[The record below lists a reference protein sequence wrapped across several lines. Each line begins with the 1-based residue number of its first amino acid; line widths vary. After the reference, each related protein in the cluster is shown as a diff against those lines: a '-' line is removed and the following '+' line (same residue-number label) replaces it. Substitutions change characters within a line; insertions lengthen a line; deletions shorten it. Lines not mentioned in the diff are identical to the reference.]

1 MRHIRSTSGG
11 ISALEPSEEVKM
23 TTMIKMFT
31 VLTSPGY
38 VGAGNVPRELLTNEA
53 LLRQLRDDVP
63 DVEFIARD
71 MTEAGCTPE
80 SVLNELEHRKADL
93 DGVLIVGASRLYGL
107 ALSGLPTIVVYNLFE
122 WMNIPYKLYATGK
135 EPDSILVGGPAY
147 GKGRIV
153 TAQMD
158 RRGVTDRSSAMY
170 EDLLGKIRVVVAMGR
185 LKRSRILSVSSN
197 RYLAQVDYQGD
208 LRKSFP
214 EGYNERYAEA
224 LKASLGVEIERV
236 PPEEFYQ
243 AVAEAD
249 RARAEAIADD
259 WIGRAAALTDTTRE
273 EVIHT
278 ASAYLAFDALRERHG
293 CNAVSTHMR
302 SLTGSGQVE
311 DMFWP
316 GLALECGFKVR
327 GIQAVCQDYPNIL
340 VTQLLGYYLT
350 GRPSMLGDLM
360 IDTFSH
366 AEILTHCGAPINPHG
381 EDRVPYTITSHAE
394 SPVRGTGKPG
404 SSTGI
409 TVELPLDETVTVWKV
424 YALHG
429 KVGFHTG
436 RSIDGRTLYGHSSA
450 GFDEI
455 MCRTKLVLQ
464 VRDAAVIQRH
474 YSPDEYGIHRAATY
488 GDLTDQIRVFGVLAG
503 FDMMD
508 EEIWP

>member
-1 MRHIRSTSGG
+1 
-11 ISALEPSEEVKM
+11 M
-23 TTMIKMFT
+23 TTMTKIFT
-31 VLTSPGY
+31 VFTSPGY
-38 VGAGNVPRELLTNEA
+38 VGAGNVPRDLLTNDV

-63 DVEFIARD
+63 DAEFIARD
-71 MTEAGCTPE
+71 LTDAQCTPD
-80 SVLNELEHRKADL
+80 SVLNELEHRKVDL

-122 WMNIPYKLYATGK
+122 WMNIPYKLYATGS
-135 EPDSILVGGPAY
+135 EPDSVLVGGPAY
-147 GKGRIV
+147 GKGHV
-153 TAQMD
+153 LTAQLD
-158 RRGVTDRSSAMY
+158 RRGVTDRSPAMY
-170 EDLLGKIRVVVAMGR
+170 DDLLGKLRVLVAISR
-185 LKRSRILSVSSN
+185 LKSSRILSVSPN
-197 RYLAQVDYQGD
+197 PFLAQVDYQGD
-208 LRKSFP
+208 LQKTFP
-214 EGYNERYAEA
+214 ADYSERYAQA

-249 RARAEAIADD
+249 RARAEATADQ
-259 WIGRAAALTDTTRE
+259 WIREAAAFTDTGRE

-278 ASAYLAFDALRERHG
+278 ASAYLAYDALRERHG

-302 SLTGSGQVE
+302 SLTGSGRVE

-327 GIQAVCQDYPNIL
+327 GIQAVCQDYPSIL

-360 IDTFSH
+360 IDTFSQ

-381 EDRVPYTITSHAE
+381 DDRVPYTITSHAE

-436 RSIDGRTLYGHSSA
+436 RSTDGRTLYGHSSA

-464 VRDAAVIQRH
+464 VRDAAAIQRH
-474 YSPDEYGIHRAATY
+474 YSPDAYGIHRAATY
-488 GDLTDQIRVFGVLAG
+488 GDLTDQIRAFGVLAG